1 MWNDAL
7 LAYLHFAA
15 IFGLVWFLAQVRL
28 LLRGGPASLLPELLA
43 RADAALGKF
52 AMLVLL
58 TGALRAAW
66 GAKGWS
72 FYAHNPV
79 FHVKITLF
87 VLVGLLSIV
96 PTLAFLRW
104 RRAQRADPAARV
116 ADAAWRRVRGFVI
129 AELVLVAL
137 IPLAAVVMARG
148 LR

>member
-1 MWNDAL
+1 MRRVHGSWNW
-7 LAYLHFAA
+7 HV
-15 IFGLVWFLAQVRL
+15 IFGLIWFIAQEWL
-28 LLRGGPASLLPELLA
+28 LLRGGPASLLPERLA
-43 RADAALGKF
+43 RADAGLGKF

-72 FYAHNPV
+72 FYAHNPM
-79 FHVKITLF
+79 FHAKITLF

-104 RRAQRADPAARV
+104 RRAQRADPGARV

>member
-1 MWNDAL
+1 ML
-7 LAYLHFAA
+7 LAD
-15 IFGLVWFLAQVRL
+15 VPPQR
-28 LLRGGPASLLPELLA
+28 R
-43 RADAALGKF
+43 RADAQARRSPQSR
-52 AMLVLL
+52 
-58 TGALRAAW
+58 TPGALRAAW